1 MISIRLGVFASWMAL
16 VAGFATAY
24 GEDLVVYSGRSKSL
38 VDPLIERF
46 REETGINVTVR
57 YGNTPQLALAIRQEG
72 RRSPADIFWA
82 QDASGIEMLADSGL
96 LRALPAAVT
105 APVLSG
111 LADRNGFWV
120 PTSGR
125 ARVLAYSTT
134 RVPMTSLPTSV
145 FELTDS
151 RWRGRVGWAPA
162 NASFQAFVTAMRSQ
176 HGETA
181 TRDWLLAMKQNQ
193 TKVYPKNSPILQ
205 AIAAGEIDLGLVN
218 HYYLLGIRG
227 EDPDVPIGQTFFRDG
242 DMGNLLFTAA
252 AGVLASSRRAEP
264 AERFLKFLLQP
275 SSQRFFTDEV
285 NEYPVIAEVKPAD
298 ALLDA
303 SRLEQTSPEV
313 SASELGDLDGTLR
326 LLRELDLF

>member
-1 MISIRLGVFASWMAL
+1 MIPIRLGVFASWMAL
-16 VAGFATAY
+16 VAGFATAT

-38 VDPLIERF
+38 VEPLIERF
-46 REETGINVTVR
+46 RDETGINVTVR

-82 QDASGIEMLADSGL
+82 QDASGIEMLADAGL
-96 LRALPAAVT
+96 LRALPTAVT
-105 APVLSG
+105 EPVLAG
-111 LADRNGFWV
+111 LADPQGFWV

-125 ARVLAYSTT
+125 ARVLAYSQP
-134 RVPMTSLPTSV
+134 RVSTNSLPTSV
-145 FELTDS
+145 FELIDS

-227 EDPDVPIGQTFFRDG
+227 EDPNVPIGQTFFQDG

-252 AGVLASSRRAEP
+252 AGVLASSRRAES

-275 SSQRFFTDEV
+275 ASQRFFTDEV

-303 SRLEQTSPEV
+303 SRLEQTSPQV
-313 SASELGDLDGTLR
+313 SAGDLGDLDGTLR
-326 LLRELDLF
+326 MLRELDLF